1 MQARM
6 LFLHALSPL
15 HVGTGQGVGVID
27 LPVAREKGTGIPI
40 VPGSS
45 LKGVLRSLI
54 EDDALRKKVFGP
66 DTNAAHEHAGSVQF
80 GDLHLLF
87 LPVRSL
93 RGTFA
98 WVTSPFLLQRFAR
111 DMGWT
116 EPRPQL
122 DIQAVPKVDHTEIC
136 LVPNQPESVLTM
148 KVKVKENGQEKEKDK
163 VILEDLDLSPAPNE
177 DLAKWANVLASRIF
191 TDETWQGLFKERI
204 CMVHDDIMR
213 FLLDTALEVTARI
226 RLDEQTKTVQ
236 TGALWYEE
244 ALPAETIMAGLVVI
258 SPVKATDQEIRA
270 VLQQV
275 AQKPLQLGGNA
286 TVGRGLCQL
295 SLL

>member
-45 LKGVLRSLI
+45 LKGVLRSLV
-54 EDDALRKKVFGP
+54 EDENLRKKVFGP
-66 DTNAAHEHAGSVQF
+66 DTTAAYEHAGSVQF
-80 GDLHLLF
+80 GDLHLLS

-98 WVTSPFLLQRFAR
+98 WVTSPFLLQRFVR
-111 DMGWT
+111 DMAWVRDGLT
-116 EPRPQL
+116 LPQIPL
-122 DIQAVPKVDHTEIC
+122 LNDEDVC
-136 LVPNQPESVLTM
+136 LVPDRPNSALLLKIEDA
-148 KVKVKENGQEKEKDK
+148 DK
-163 VILEDLDLSPAPNE
+163 TILEDLDLKASTNTTLAQWAATLAP
-177 DLAKWANVLASRIF
+177 KIF
-191 TDETWQGLFKERI
+191 PQDSTWQNLFKERV
-204 CMVHDDIMR
+204 CLVHDNVMR
-213 FLLDTALEVTARI
+213 FLLDTALEVTVRI

-244 ALPAETIMAGLVVI
+244 ALPAETLMAGLVVV
-258 SPVKATDQEIRA
+258 SPVKAIDQEIQT

-275 AQKPLQLGGNA
+275 TQKPLQLGGNA